1 MSFADDLRN
10 LDPKAREA
18 EQLARA
24 AKGMAQELLSTAQ
37 NACAR
42 AANSGKRSISG
53 YVRWYVDDGYPER
66 EFVSALPS
74 AKQFNG
80 MAVGSSRWGASEIN
94 GRPKG
99 THTYEYRLYSDF
111 LRSPNPSDLS
121 FARMVRNHLILGIQK
136 LGFTRYNVTI
146 QALED
151 IYMVEKLSRGDL
163 IQRKSLTTRKGPQPI
178 YLLKI
183 EIAW

>member
-10 LDPKAREA
+10 IDPKAREA

-24 AKGMAQELLSTAQ
+24 AKGMAQEMLSTAQ

-74 AKQFNG
+74 AKQYQG
-80 MAVGSSRWGASEIN
+80 MAMESRRWSTSDIYGPN
-94 GRPKG
+94 G
-99 THTYEYRLYSDF
+99 THTYEDRLYVDF
-111 LRSPNPSDLS
+111 LHSPYPSDLS

-136 LGFTRYNVTI
+136 LGFIRYNVTI

-151 IYMVEKLSRGDL
+151 IYMVRKITRGCL
-163 IQRKSLTTRKGPQPI
+163 VQRKSLTTRKGPQPI